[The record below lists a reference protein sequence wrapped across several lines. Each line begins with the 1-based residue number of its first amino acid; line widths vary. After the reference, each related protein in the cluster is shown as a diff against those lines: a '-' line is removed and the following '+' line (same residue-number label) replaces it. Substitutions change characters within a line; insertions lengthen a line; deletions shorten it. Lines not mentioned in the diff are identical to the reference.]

1 MKTIYLVLAL
11 LLTMGSV
18 NAAPPF
24 LGGSGDQNNQ
34 QNVRTSVDTTVR
46 QNQRQQQQQSQ
57 RQRTSQEQTAQGG
70 RGGAGGQGGTSN
82 SWADANS
89 NSDSYANND
98 GNNTAISYENDYKDT
113 YEKYVAAAYAP
124 PLVASGDCLGSASA
138 GGSNSVMGISLGKT
152 YVDENC
158 NARYDAA
165 LLWSMGRKGAAV
177 QRLCSQ
183 PEMAKVIPECP
194 EPEVTVYNGWDD

>member
-1 MKTIYLVLAL
+1 MKYLAIVLMLCVSVAHA
-11 LLTMGSV
+11 GSYGSHSQQTRV
-18 NAAPPF
+18 N
-24 LGGSGDQNNQ
+24 
-34 QNVRTSVDTTVR
+34 
-46 QNQRQQQQQSQ
+46 
-57 RQRTSQEQTAQGG
+57 AQGG
-70 RGGAGGQGGTSN
+70 QGGVGGQGGAGGVADSNARSKATSE
-82 SWADANS
+82 SY
-89 NSDSYANND
+89 SDSYSGSTANND
-98 GNNTAISYENDYKDT
+98 GNNTAINYENDYKDT
-113 YEKYVAAAYAP
+113 YEKYVAPAYSP

-138 GGSNSVMGISLGKT
+138 GGSNSVLGFSLGKT